1 MNVLIEA
8 VKSLVPVRV
17 EALWGTVT
25 GAAGMAT
32 TYLFGAWNSVL
43 ETLVIAMIMDYI
55 SGVLA
60 AYANPKLALDS
71 HRGFQGICKK
81 IMILLLVSLA
91 HFMDNAMGQ
100 QLICVAVTW
109 FFLGNEGLS
118 ILENAGKAGLPIPEK
133 LKDTLQQLSEE
144 RERKENK

>member
-1 MNVLIEA
+1 MNVIMEA
-8 VKSLVPVRV
+8 IRSLVPVRV
-17 EALWGTVT
+17 EALWGTTT
-25 GAAGMAT
+25 GAIGMVT

-43 ETLVIAMIMDYI
+43 EALIFAMVIDYI

-60 AYANPKLALDS
+60 AYVNPDMALDS

-81 IMILLLVSLA
+81 LMILLLVSLA

-118 ILENAGKAGLPIPEK
+118 ILENAGKAGVPIPAK
-133 LKDTLQQLSEE
+133 LKNTLKQLSEE
-144 RERKENK
+144 RERK

>member
-1 MNVLIEA
+1 MNVIIEA
-8 VKSLVPVRV
+8 IRSLVPVRV
-17 EALWGTVT
+17 EALWGTTT
-25 GAAGMAT
+25 GAIGMVT

-43 ETLVIAMIMDYI
+43 EALIYAMVIDYI

-60 AYANPKLALDS
+60 AYVNPDMALDS

-81 IMILLLVSLA
+81 LMILLLVSLA
-91 HFMDNAMGQ
+91 HFLDNAMGQ

-118 ILENAGKAGLPIPEK
+118 ILENAGKAGIPIPAR
-133 LKDTLQQLSEE
+133 LKNTLKQLSEE
-144 RERKENK
+144 RERK

>member
-1 MNVLIEA
+1 MNVIIEA
-8 VKSLVPVRV
+8 IRSLVPVRV
-17 EALWGTVT
+17 EALWGTTT
-25 GAAGMAT
+25 GAIGMVT

-43 ETLVIAMIMDYI
+43 EALIYAMVIDYI

-60 AYANPKLALDS
+60 AYVNPDMALDS

-81 IMILLLVSLA
+81 LMILLLVSLA
-91 HFMDNAMGQ
+91 HFMDNAIGQ

-118 ILENAGKAGLPIPEK
+118 ILENAGKAGVPIPAK
-133 LKDTLQQLSEE
+133 LKNTLKQLSEE
-144 RERKENK
+144 RERK

>member
-1 MNVLIEA
+1 MNVIIEA
-8 VKSLVPVRV
+8 IRSLVPVRV
-17 EALWGTVT
+17 EALWGTTT
-25 GAAGMAT
+25 GAIGMVT

-43 ETLVIAMIMDYI
+43 VALIYAMVIDYI

-60 AYANPKLALDS
+60 AYVNPDMALDS

-81 IMILLLVSLA
+81 LMILLLVSLA
-91 HFMDNAMGQ
+91 HFLDNAMGQ

-118 ILENAGKAGLPIPEK
+118 ILENAGKAGIPIPAR
-133 LKDTLQQLSEE
+133 LKNTLKQLSEE
-144 RERKENK
+144 RERK

>member
-1 MNVLIEA
+1 MNVIIEA
-8 VKSLVPVRV
+8 IRSLVPVRV
-17 EALWGTVT
+17 EALWGTTT
-25 GAAGMAT
+25 GAIGMVT

-43 ETLVIAMIMDYI
+43 EALIFAMVIDYI

-60 AYANPKLALDS
+60 AYVNPDMALDS

-81 IMILLLVSLA
+81 LMILLLVSLA

-109 FFLGNEGLS
+109 FFLGNERLS
-118 ILENAGKAGLPIPEK
+118 ILENAGKAGVPIPAK
-133 LKDTLQQLSEE
+133 LKNTLKQLSEE
-144 RERKENK
+144 RERK

>member
-1 MNVLIEA
+1 MNVIIEA
-8 VKSLVPVRV
+8 IRSLVPVRV
-17 EALWGTVT
+17 EALWGTTT
-25 GAAGMAT
+25 GAIGMVT

-43 ETLVIAMIMDYI
+43 EALIYAMVIDYI

-60 AYANPKLALDS
+60 AYVNPDMALDS

-81 IMILLLVSLA
+81 LMILLLVSLA

-118 ILENAGKAGLPIPEK
+118 ILENAGKIGIPIPAR
-133 LKDTLQQLSEE
+133 LKNTLKQLSEE
-144 RERKENK
+144 RERK

>member
-1 MNVLIEA
+1 MNVIIEA
-8 VKSLVPVRV
+8 IRSLVPVRV
-17 EALWGTVT
+17 EALWGTTT
-25 GAAGMAT
+25 GAIGMVT

-43 ETLVIAMIMDYI
+43 EALIYAMVIDYI

-60 AYANPKLALDS
+60 AYVNPDMALDS
-71 HRGFQGICKK
+71 HKGFQGICKK
-81 IMILLLVSLA
+81 LMILLLVSLA

-118 ILENAGKAGLPIPEK
+118 ILENAGKAGIPIPAR
-133 LKDTLQQLSEE
+133 LKNTLKQLSEE
-144 RERKENK
+144 RERK

>member
-1 MNVLIEA
+1 MNAIIEA
-8 VKSLVPVRV
+8 IRSLVPVRV
-17 EALWGTVT
+17 EALWGTTT
-25 GAAGMAT
+25 GAIGMVT

-43 ETLVIAMIMDYI
+43 EALIYAMVIDYI

-60 AYANPKLALDS
+60 AYVNPDMALDS

-81 IMILLLVSLA
+81 LMILLLVSLA

-118 ILENAGKAGLPIPEK
+118 ILENAGKAGIPIPAR
-133 LKDTLQQLSEE
+133 LKNTLKQLSEE
-144 RERKENK
+144 RERK

>member
-1 MNVLIEA
+1 MNVIIEA
-8 VKSLVPVRV
+8 IRSLVPVRV
-17 EALWGTVT
+17 EALWGTTT
-25 GAAGMAT
+25 GAIGMVT

-43 ETLVIAMIMDYI
+43 EALIFAMVIDYI
-55 SGVLA
+55 SGELA
-60 AYANPKLALDS
+60 AYVNPDMALDS

-81 IMILLLVSLA
+81 LMILLLVSLA

-118 ILENAGKAGLPIPEK
+118 ILENAGKAGVPIPAK
-133 LKDTLQQLSEE
+133 LKNTLKQLSEE
-144 RERKENK
+144 RERK

>member
-1 MNVLIEA
+1 MNVIIEA
-8 VKSLVPVRV
+8 IRSLVPVRV
-17 EALWGTVT
+17 EALWGTTT
-25 GAAGMAT
+25 GAIGMVT

-43 ETLVIAMIMDYI
+43 EALIYAMVIDYI

-60 AYANPKLALDS
+60 AYVNPDMALDS

-81 IMILLLVSLA
+81 LMILLLVSLA

-118 ILENAGKAGLPIPEK
+118 ILENAGKLGIPIPAR
-133 LKDTLQQLSEE
+133 LKNTLKQLSEE
-144 RERKENK
+144 RERK

>member
-1 MNVLIEA
+1 MNVIIEA
-8 VKSLVPVRV
+8 IRSLVPVRV
-17 EALWGTVT
+17 EALWGTTT
-25 GAAGMAT
+25 GAIGMVT

-43 ETLVIAMIMDYI
+43 EALIYAMVIDYI

-60 AYANPKLALDS
+60 AYVNPDMALDS

-81 IMILLLVSLA
+81 LMILLLVSLA

-118 ILENAGKAGLPIPEK
+118 ILENAGKAGVPIPAK
-133 LKDTLQQLSEE
+133 LKNTLKQLSEE
-144 RERKENK
+144 RERK

>member
-1 MNVLIEA
+1 MNVIIEA
-8 VKSLVPVRV
+8 IRSLVPVRV
-17 EALWGTVT
+17 EALWGTTT
-25 GAAGMAT
+25 GAIGMVT

-43 ETLVIAMIMDYI
+43 EALIYAMVIDYI

-60 AYANPKLALDS
+60 AYVNPDMALDS

-81 IMILLLVSLA
+81 LMILLLVSLA

-118 ILENAGKAGLPIPEK
+118 ILENAGKAGIPIPAR
-133 LKDTLQQLSEE
+133 LKNTLKQLSEE
-144 RERKENK
+144 RERK

>member
-1 MNVLIEA
+1 MNVIIEA
-8 VKSLVPVRV
+8 IRSLVPVRV
-17 EALWGTVT
+17 EALWGTTT
-25 GAAGMAT
+25 GAIGMVT

-43 ETLVIAMIMDYI
+43 EALIYAMVIDYI

-60 AYANPKLALDS
+60 AYVNPDMALDS

-81 IMILLLVSLA
+81 LMILLLVSLA
-91 HFMDNAMGQ
+91 HFLDNAMGQ

-118 ILENAGKAGLPIPEK
+118 ILENAGKAGIPIPARFK
-133 LKDTLQQLSEE
+133 NTLKQLSEE
-144 RERKENK
+144 RERK

>member
-1 MNVLIEA
+1 MNVIIEA
-8 VKSLVPVRV
+8 IRSLVPVRV
-17 EALWGTVT
+17 EALWGTTT
-25 GAAGMAT
+25 GAIGMVT

-43 ETLVIAMIMDYI
+43 EALIYAMVIDYI

-60 AYANPKLALDS
+60 AYVNPDMALDS

-81 IMILLLVSLA
+81 LMILLLVSLA
-91 HFMDNAMGQ
+91 HFLDNAMGQ

-118 ILENAGKAGLPIPEK
+118 ILENAGKIGIPIPAR
-133 LKDTLQQLSEE
+133 LKNTLKQLSEE
-144 RERKENK
+144 RERK

>member
-1 MNVLIEA
+1 MNVIIEA
-8 VKSLVPVRV
+8 IRSLVPVRV
-17 EALWGTVT
+17 EALWWTTT
-25 GAAGMAT
+25 GAIGMVT

-43 ETLVIAMIMDYI
+43 EALIYAMVIDYI

-60 AYANPKLALDS
+60 AYVNPDMALDS

-81 IMILLLVSLA
+81 LMILLLVSLA
-91 HFMDNAMGQ
+91 HFLDNAMGQ

-118 ILENAGKAGLPIPEK
+118 ILENAGKAGLPIPAK
-133 LKDTLQQLSEE
+133 LKNTLKQLSEE
-144 RERKENK
+144 RERK

>member
-1 MNVLIEA
+1 MNVIIEA
-8 VKSLVPVRV
+8 IRSLVPVRV
-17 EALWGTVT
+17 EALWGTTT
-25 GAAGMAT
+25 GAIGMVT

-43 ETLVIAMIMDYI
+43 EALIYAMVIDYI

-60 AYANPKLALDS
+60 AYVNPDMALDS

-81 IMILLLVSLA
+81 LMILLLVSLA

-118 ILENAGKAGLPIPEK
+118 ILENAGKAGIPIPARFK
-133 LKDTLQQLSEE
+133 NTLKQLSEE
-144 RERKENK
+144 RERK

>member
-1 MNVLIEA
+1 MNVIIEA
-8 VKSLVPVRV
+8 IRSLVPVRV
-17 EALWGTVT
+17 EALWGTTT
-25 GAAGMAT
+25 GAIGMVT

-43 ETLVIAMIMDYI
+43 EALIFAMVIDYI

-60 AYANPKLALDS
+60 AYVNPDMALDS

-81 IMILLLVSLA
+81 LMILLLVSLA

-100 QLICVAVTW
+100 QLICVAITW

-118 ILENAGKAGLPIPEK
+118 ILENAGKAGVPIPAK
-133 LKDTLQQLSEE
+133 LKNTLKQLSEE
-144 RERKENK
+144 RERK

>member
-1 MNVLIEA
+1 MNVIIEA
-8 VKSLVPVRV
+8 IRSLVPVRV
-17 EALWGTVT
+17 EALWGTTT
-25 GAAGMAT
+25 GAIGMVT

-43 ETLVIAMIMDYI
+43 EALIYAMVIDYI

-60 AYANPKLALDS
+60 AYVNPDMALDS

-81 IMILLLVSLA
+81 LMILLLVSLA
-91 HFMDNAMGQ
+91 HFLDNAMGQ

-118 ILENAGKAGLPIPEK
+118 ILENAGKAGLPIPAK
-133 LKDTLQQLSEE
+133 LKNTLKQLSEE
-144 RERKENK
+144 RERK

>member
-1 MNVLIEA
+1 MNVIIEA
-8 VKSLVPVRV
+8 IRSLVPVRV
-17 EALWGTVT
+17 EALWGTTT
-25 GAAGMAT
+25 GAIGMVT

-43 ETLVIAMIMDYI
+43 EALIYAMVIDYI

-60 AYANPKLALDS
+60 AYVNPDMALDS

-81 IMILLLVSLA
+81 LMILLLVSLA

-118 ILENAGKAGLPIPEK
+118 ILENAGKAGVPIPAK
-133 LKDTLQQLSEE
+133 LKNTLKQLSEE
-144 RERKENK
+144 RERE